1 MGPVDNAY
9 LEWILTGGVLGLVIW
24 LAGLATVVP
33 RAAWPLLAAVLA
45 MGAFSNPF
53 AVGPALAI
61 LLISSGVLA
70 SQPLSG
76 AGGPAARTG
85 AGAVPTGPGST

>member
-1 MGPVDNAY
+1 MPQ
-9 LEWILTGGVLGLVIW
+9 IQS
-24 LAGLATVVP
+24 P
-33 RAAWPLLAAVLA
+33 RTWKPEFFSAAWPLLAAVLA